1 MKVLHRLWVEDGG
14 FVISTE
20 AIVILTMIICATVV
34 GWQAVREAVVSE
46 LADIGAAIAA
56 IDQSYSYAGFEGH
69 SAACHGSFFDDGP
82 DFCDD
87 TDCVQDNPFSRC
99 IIIQPNRAKE
109 SDPVNFGSG
118 GAASDN

>member
-1 MKVLHRLWVEDGG
+1 MKVLHRLWAEDGG

-87 TDCVQDNPFSRC
+87 TSCVQAGDFSRC
-99 IIIQPNRAKE
+99 VAL
-109 SDPVNFGSG
+109 
-118 GAASDN
+118 SDNDKEQDDLADGNANDDG

>member
-69 SAACHGSFFDDGP
+69 SAACPLKEYDGGGLSVGVGAVAGLDHGLRRLARLGVD
-82 DFCDD
+82 
-87 TDCVQDNPFSRC
+87 
-99 IIIQPNRAKE
+99 
-109 SDPVNFGSG
+109 DPVDRGERLPD
-118 GAASDN
+118 GA